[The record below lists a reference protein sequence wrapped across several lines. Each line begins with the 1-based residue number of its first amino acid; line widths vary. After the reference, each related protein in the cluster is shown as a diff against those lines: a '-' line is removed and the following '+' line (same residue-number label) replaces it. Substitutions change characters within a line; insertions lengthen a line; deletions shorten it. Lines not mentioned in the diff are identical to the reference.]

1 MRNASGHQAEM
12 SGSEKHKSEQE
23 HTEATNFLIK
33 STNDNSSIKNN
44 V

>member
-23 HTEATNFLIK
+23 LKQQNFWWAQTTIPA
-33 STNDNSSIKNN
+33 
-44 V
+44 

>member
-23 HTEATNFLIK
+23 LKQQNFDEHKRQFLHK
-33 STNDNSSIKNN
+33 K
-44 V
+44 